1 MEQHGE
7 NLYNDDRVNWKNSLV
22 GGEKDRRKSG
32 IAGKDTGEDGIF

>member
-22 GGEKDRRKSG
+22 GGEEDRRKSE
-32 IAGKDTGEDGIF
+32 IAGKDTGEAGIL